1 MITLILTGCKINTI
15 ECNKKEIKNEIEE
28 NNSIIIEL
36 KNNQIINM
44 KFSSEI
50 TMPEKFLNQKDILSS
65 NIKEQYERI
74 EHEYNIKPDIT
85 EKISLDSNIVDD
97 LCFSSFEIFVL
108 VHDAEKE
115 FNSKIVEQNIKDN
128 LVIKNFINLILN
140 NQLE

>member
-1 MITLILTGCKINTI
+1 MKKDNIAIF
-15 ECNKKEIKNEIEE
+15 NK
-28 NNSIIIEL
+28 L
-36 KNNQIINM
+36 KNII
-44 KFSSEI
+44 
-50 TMPEKFLNQKDILSS
+50 L
-65 NIKEQYERI
+65 
-74 EHEYNIKPDIT
+74 NIKPDIT